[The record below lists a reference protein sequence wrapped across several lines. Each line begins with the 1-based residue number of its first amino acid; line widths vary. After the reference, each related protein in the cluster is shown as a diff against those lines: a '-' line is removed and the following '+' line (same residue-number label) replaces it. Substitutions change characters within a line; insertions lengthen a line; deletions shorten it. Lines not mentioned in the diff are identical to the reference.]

1 MQRKQEERGRDTAC
15 ERSGRVERK
24 SSADGEDNDVRLK
37 FVCLKSVKSVP
48 CSRWW
53 SECAAN
59 WRDRWTKVRLE
70 RNKALEEVREMKSEA
85 ARAEKERGK
94 MR

>member
-1 MQRKQEERGRDTAC
+1 MEG
-15 ERSGRVERK
+15 K
-24 SSADGEDNDVRLK
+24 SSADGEDNEVGITL
-37 FVCLKSVKSVP
+37 VCLKSGKSVP
-48 CSRWW
+48 CCRWW

-70 RNKALEEVREMKSEA
+70 RNKALEEVRELKSEE